1 VAVSFLVKPPTVP
14 DLVDLGGILERPSWT
29 RDALCQ
35 EYPEVNFFPGQ
46 GEDQRPAKAVCS
58 RCLVREE
65 CAAVIAAMPSH
76 IAEHGIWG
84 GTSARERR
92 LAGGRRPR
100 PVVTHLCAG
109 GCGKTL
115 PVSLRCCS
123 STCRSRVQRGRA
135 A

>member
-1 VAVSFLVKPPTVP
+1 MAGLRRDK
-14 DLVDLGGILERPSWT
+14 VDLLRREQHLAMHLDGDLD
-29 RDALCQ
+29 DANLACA
-35 EYPEVNFFPGQ
+35 EYS
-46 GEDQRPAKAVCS
+46 AV
-58 RCLVREE
+58 
-65 CAAVIAAMPSH
+65 MPSH

-100 PVVTHLCAG
+100 PVGSHPCAG

-115 PVSLRCCS
+115 PMRLRCCS
-123 STCRSRVQRGRA
+123 STCRSRVQRGTRA